1 MPKESKKSGPKLIH
15 VGILSAFISAFIYLT
30 AYIFERGFC
39 SQIQIPLSFI
49 EIGINEV
56 LRVII
61 SIVPLILFLF
71 LGIVLTIYTRKLKN
85 PVFKIL
91 SRSIFPLFLLFLVS
105 AFSGQPSVEVII
117 GFLIFWFI
125 FIGSDF
131 IFPLFSKR
139 KFKGY
144 YKRTL
149 ESYLQSDQT
158 AKNPLDI
165 IKDLFMEQFGILTY
179 AIIIFLTFILIFFVG
194 DMGRSYAKNKKSFM
208 IIKSSPELVIL
219 RRYSDSYICAP
230 FDRKQRKFE
239 KKFYLKTGTQISE
252 DGFEI
257 VTEEI
262 GPLRA
267 SKIEA
272 ISPQDLDKILNSI
285 SMAMPPLGYL

>member
-1 MPKESKKSGPKLIH
+1 M
-15 VGILSAFISAFIYLT
+15 
-30 AYIFERGFC
+30 
-39 SQIQIPLSFI
+39 
-49 EIGINEV
+49 
-56 LRVII
+56 
-61 SIVPLILFLF
+61 
-71 LGIVLTIYTRKLKN
+71 
-85 PVFKIL
+85 
-91 SRSIFPLFLLFLVS
+91 S

-165 IKDLFMEQFGILTY
+165 IEDLFMEQFGILTY

-219 RRYSDSYICAP
+219 RRYSDSYI
-230 FDRKQRKFE
+230 
-239 KKFYLKTGTQISE
+239 
-252 DGFEI
+252 
-257 VTEEI
+257 
-262 GPLRA
+262 
-267 SKIEA
+267 
-272 ISPQDLDKILNSI
+272 
-285 SMAMPPLGYL
+285 